1 MCISYVYLV
10 IYPPV
15 GPGWCW
21 RSQTVQHQHQHQH
34 QSTTPVNNR
43 DLFGHAGPLAGPL
56 LSYIIME
63 MRDLCDGRE
72 LRALFSVCFPLGS
85 DNEVNMNKEGDIF

>member
-1 MCISYVYLV
+1 MLYVYIICIYNNISTRGAGLV
-10 IYPPV
+10 LALSDSPTPT
-15 GPGWCW
+15 PT
-21 RSQTVQHQHQHQH
+21 S
-34 QSTTPVNNR
+34 TPVNNR

-63 MRDLCDGRE
+63 MRDLCGGSE